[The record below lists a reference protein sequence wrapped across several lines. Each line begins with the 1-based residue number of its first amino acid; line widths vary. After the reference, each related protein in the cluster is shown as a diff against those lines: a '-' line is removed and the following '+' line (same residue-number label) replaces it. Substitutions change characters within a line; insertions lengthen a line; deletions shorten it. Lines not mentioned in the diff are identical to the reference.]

1 MSAVY
6 ARCIR
11 RFLYT
16 LSRVE
21 ISVYAVYPDTC
32 GPSYPYIFVYADVTV
47 SEPVFFRA
55 RFSKMAASRNDVC
68 SMLLGLLSS
77 LIACLELN
85 VAMLNLNFNYLRR
98 RLSIMRL
105 LTISESGIRRHRLL
119 KRAGRQLA
127 RPRRRVETSSKQT
140 RKPRIWRQNYR
151 RLSFDCNAHALL
163 TNPLRCPDTNRIRVD
178 GRIRFVYATCGRRYF
193 CIRIKK
199 LADTKIS
206 GYVWTGP

>member
-6 ARCIR
+6 ARYIR

-21 ISVYAVYPDTC
+21 IPVYAVYPDTC
-32 GPSYPYIFVYADVTV
+32 GRSYPYIFVYADVTV
-47 SEPVFFRA
+47 SEPGFFRA
-55 RFSKMAASRNDVC
+55 RFSKMAASKNVVC

-105 LTISESGIRRHRLL
+105 LAISD
-119 KRAGRQLA
+119 
-127 RPRRRVETSSKQT
+127 SKQMSCLWFCSVFLLIET
-140 RKPRIWRQNYR
+140 FFMVFFNRNFFPLQ
-151 RLSFDCNAHALL
+151 AH
-163 TNPLRCPDTNRIRVD
+163 
-178 GRIRFVYATCGRRYF
+178 TC
-193 CIRIKK
+193 
-199 LADTKIS
+199 
-206 GYVWTGP
+206 

>member
-1 MSAVY
+1 MVLGFPVIPRGDLYTRPHVSGDFCIGKFFY
-6 ARCIR
+6 ADTPSVHTCPP
-11 RFLYT
+11 YT

-32 GPSYPYIFVYADVTV
+32 GRSYPYIFVYVDVTV

-55 RFSKMAASRNDVC
+55 RFSKMAASRNVVC

-105 LTISESGIRRHRLL
+105 LAISDSGIRRQRLL

-127 RPRRRVETSSKQT
+127 RPRRFWVRPGRTSAWWGNFVVG
-140 RKPRIWRQNYR
+140 IMIEEEWRENFRMSRGSLY
-151 RLSFDCNAHALL
+151 
-163 TNPLRCPDTNRIRVD
+163 
-178 GRIRFVYATCGRRYF
+178 
-193 CIRIKK
+193 K
-199 LADTKIS
+199 LADELRPHCKN
-206 GYVWTGP
+206 

>member
-16 LSRVE
+16 LSRVK

-32 GPSYPYIFVYADVTV
+32 GRSYPYIFVYADVTV

-55 RFSKMAASRNDVC
+55 RFSKMAASRNVV
-68 SMLLGLLSS
+68 SSVLLGLLSS

-98 RLSIMRL
+98 RLNIMRL
-105 LTISESGIRRHRLL
+105 LTISDSGIRRQRLL
-119 KRAGRQLA
+119 KRAERQLA
-127 RPRRRVETSSKQT
+127 RPRRFWVRPERTSAWWDNFVGG
-140 RKPRIWRQNYR
+140 IMIEEDWREN
-151 RLSFDCNAHALL
+151 FN
-163 TNPLRCPDTNRIRVD
+163 
-178 GRIRFVYATCGRRYF
+178 
-193 CIRIKK
+193 
-199 LADTKIS
+199 
-206 GYVWTGP
+206 

>member
-32 GPSYPYIFVYADVTV
+32 GRSYPYIFVYADVTV

-55 RFSKMAASRNDVC
+55 RFSKMAASRNVVC

-105 LTISESGIRRHRLL
+105 LAISDSGIRRQRLL
-119 KRAGRQLA
+119 KKVVFFNRNFFRSSSSHVLKLQVNKQESREFGAKIIAGSA
-127 RPRRRVETSSKQT
+127 
-140 RKPRIWRQNYR
+140 
-151 RLSFDCNAHALL
+151 F
-163 TNPLRCPDTNRIRVD
+163 
-178 GRIRFVYATCGRRYF
+178 FVMRMLC
-193 CIRIKK
+193 
-199 LADTKIS
+199 
-206 GYVWTGP
+206 

>member
-11 RFLYT
+11 RFLYM

-32 GPSYPYIFVYADVTV
+32 GRSYPYIFVYADVTV

-55 RFSKMAASRNDVC
+55 RFSKMAASRNVVC

-85 VAMLNLNFNYLRR
+85 VAMLNLTFNNLRR

-105 LTISESGIRRHRLL
+105 PIDIFHSPCCFVIQCHF
-119 KRAGRQLA
+119 KKQQCFIA
-127 RPRRRVETSSKQT
+127 RPNKWVVFGFFLFFS
-140 RKPRIWRQNYR
+140 
-151 RLSFDCNAHALL
+151 
-163 TNPLRCPDTNRIRVD
+163 
-178 GRIRFVYATCGRRYF
+178 
-193 CIRIKK
+193 
-199 LADTKIS
+199 
-206 GYVWTGP
+206 

>member
-32 GPSYPYIFVYADVTV
+32 GRSYPYIFVYADVTV
-47 SEPVFFRA
+47 SEAVFFRA
-55 RFSKMAASRNDVC
+55 RFSKMAASRNVVFNATVF
-68 SMLLGLLSS
+68 LLIETFFMGFFNRKFFS
-77 LIACLELN
+77 L
-85 VAMLNLNFNYLRR
+85 FK
-98 RLSIMRL
+98 
-105 LTISESGIRRHRLL
+105 LT
-119 KRAGRQLA
+119 
-127 RPRRRVETSSKQT
+127 RVETSSKQT

-151 RLSFDCNAHALL
+151 RLSFLCNAHALL

-178 GRIRFVYATCGRRYF
+178 GRIRFVYATCGRRY
-193 CIRIKK
+193 
-199 LADTKIS
+199 
-206 GYVWTGP
+206 

>member
-1 MSAVY
+1 M
-6 ARCIR
+6 
-11 RFLYT
+11 
-16 LSRVE
+16 E

-32 GPSYPYIFVYADVTV
+32 GRSYPYIFVYADVTV

-55 RFSKMAASRNDVC
+55 RFSKMAASRNVVC

-105 LTISESGIRRHRLL
+105 LAISDSGIRRQRLL

-127 RPRRRVETSSKQT
+127 RVETSSKQT

-151 RLSFDCNAHALL
+151 RLSFLCNAHALL

-199 LADTKIS
+199 FADTKIS
-206 GYVWTGP
+206 GYVWTGSK

>member
-32 GPSYPYIFVYADVTV
+32 GRSYPYIFVYADVTV

-55 RFSKMAASRNDVC
+55 RFSKMAASRNVVC

-85 VAMLNLNFNYLRR
+85 AIL
-98 RLSIMRL
+98 
-105 LTISESGIRRHRLL
+105 HR
-119 KRAGRQLA
+119 
-127 RPRRRVETSSKQT
+127 PSKQMSCLWFFSVFLLIET
-140 RKPRIWRQNYR
+140 FFMVFLNRNLFRSSSSHVLKPQVNKQESREFGAKIIAG
-151 RLSFDCNAHALL
+151 SAF
-163 TNPLRCPDTNRIRVD
+163 
-178 GRIRFVYATCGRRYF
+178 FVMCML
-193 CIRIKK
+193 C
-199 LADTKIS
+199 
-206 GYVWTGP
+206 